1 MFEFKHLEAS
11 PRKRILSCSQILLKE
26 LKPKQVEKGNNI
38 DRQVEERGI
47 IQKEIASDW
56 VRDEISILG
65 SCFLLLALA
74 IFLIKLY
81 LSLFMVTLIF
91 SLERMYLS
99 FFWLFLLKLSK

>member
-47 IQKEIASDW
+47 IQKEIASD
-56 VRDEISILG
+56 
-65 SCFLLLALA
+65 
-74 IFLIKLY
+74 
-81 LSLFMVTLIF
+81 
-91 SLERMYLS
+91 
-99 FFWLFLLKLSK
+99 